1 MDGEIL
7 PSKLKTSRS
16 GNHGKRQYVLTPDK
30 YYMYDIQRSNS
41 GNTYIFLRLV
51 RVNEEC
57 QIIKETEWMLHS
69 GKVIVTPI
77 ENLPSQAKEILLK
90 NKDRLPLLDYVYF

>member
-16 GNHGKRQYVLTPDK
+16 GNHGERQYVLTPDK

-41 GNTYIFLRLV
+41 GNTYIFV
-51 RVNEEC
+51 DDVFFNVNYVSVLS
-57 QIIKETEWMLHS
+57 KEH
-69 GKVIVTPI
+69 
-77 ENLPSQAKEILLK
+77 
-90 NKDRLPLLDYVYF
+90 R

>member
-16 GNHGKRQYVLTPDK
+16 GNHGERQYVLTPDK

-57 QIIKETEWMLHS
+57 QIIKETEWTLHS
-69 GKVIVTPI
+69 GKAIVTPLDK
-77 ENLPSQAKEILLK
+77 LPDEVKMALIK
-90 NKDRLPLLDYVYF
+90 NKDKLPLLEYVYW